1 MEISSTML
9 AALVLLTAAI
19 GLAFYRVQR
28 GPTLPDRVVALDIL
42 TTVGIAITAVY
53 AVATDQDVWLD
64 VATVLALISFLG
76 TVAFAFYIDLRR

>member
-1 MEISSTML
+1 MEISTTML
-9 AALVLLTAAI
+9 VALVLLTVAI
-19 GLAFYRVQR
+19 GLAFIRVQR

-42 TTVGIAITAVY
+42 TTVGLAITAVY